1 MLKKF
6 KLGIF
11 TRAKWNN
18 PPTVPVRWGCK
29 CAYTPDQA
37 HAPLYS
43 NQTKIWIFLPYLH
56 YIHEHLHLL
65 QQTPQPPI
73 SAQDHTNP
81 FKTIN
86 SLHKL
91 HFLWDPLQLFYQT
104 WQQRSTLIS
113 FTLSL
118 LMWFMP
124 NAKTEQTKTSPVS
137 IPFNL
142 SSSYLLCFCSYLFFL
157 WSSVSVAL
165 FLLSSFA
172 PRRLDYILHRID
184 ANSFACLVIWNCL
197 GELRIKK

>member
-1 MLKKF
+1 M
-6 KLGIF
+6 
-11 TRAKWNN
+11 
-18 PPTVPVRWGCK
+18 
-29 CAYTPDQA
+29 
-37 HAPLYS
+37 
-43 NQTKIWIFLPYLH
+43 LH
-56 YIHEHLHLL
+56 YILTKLKSGYFSHIFTIFMNTFICYNRHLN
-65 QQTPQPPI
+65 PP
-73 SAQDHTNP
+73 
-81 FKTIN
+81 
-86 SLHKL
+86 SLHKTIPIL
-91 HFLWDPLQLFYQT
+91 SKQLTASTSYTFSGIPFNFSYQT

-142 SSSYLLCFCSYLFFL
+142 SASYLLCFCSYLFFL
-157 WSSVSVAL
+157 WSSVSVTL